1 MVILEMENIQKSFGE
16 NILFHFSKL
25 VINKND
31 RIGLIGLNGSGKTTL
46 LKIISGDTDIDIG
59 IVKKYGEISYFKQFD
74 TFNNTAERKLLK
86 EFEVQKKED
95 DNFASGGEKTRLRLA
110 EALSKSVH
118 LILLD
123 EPTSNLD
130 LNGIEL
136 LKNKLFNINSFVLIT
151 HDTELLNQVC
161 NRIIEI
167 RNNTLYDYQ
176 GNFDDYKTQ
185 KELELETQKSEYLNY
200 TIEKKRLEEAYV
212 NKKEKA
218 AKITK
223 KPKKISNSEYKT
235 RNYVATSRSNGGR
248 QKSMQ
253 KSAKAIQSRLEHLEV
268 KEKPIEQAQIKLN
281 FSLTNPPKN
290 RIIIRSDNLSFSYS
304 NKTIF
309 KDTSFTI
316 KNGEKIAII
325 GENGSGKTTLLKLIE
340 KRFPSIQIVPKAKIG
355 FVYQEFENLS
365 EKKTILD
372 TVLESSIQTESVVRN
387 ILANLLFNDYDINK
401 PVSVLSGGEKIR
413 LSLAKLL
420 VSEVNIL
427 ILDEPTNY
435 LDVLSVEVLERVLK
449 FYEGTVIFVSH
460 DKRFINALATNI
472 LELSEQKIKYF
483 DGNLKDYNSYKLSRK
498 NVVPAE
504 KTLLEL
510 KRIQIIEKIL
520 SATPYEKEK
529 LDKEYFEIIKQLN
542 MLQNK

>member
-25 VINKND
+25 VINEND

-46 LKIISGDTDIDIG
+46 LKIISGDTDIDTG
-59 IVKKYGEISYFKQFD
+59 IIKKYSEISYFKQFD
-74 TFNNTAERKLLK
+74 TFNHTAERKLLK
-86 EFEVQKKED
+86 ELGVQKKEN
-95 DNFASGGEKTRLRLA
+95 DNFVSGGEKTRLRLA
-110 EALSKSVH
+110 EVLSKSVH

-136 LKNKLFNINSFVLIT
+136 LKNKLTNIDSFVLIT

-176 GNFDDYKTQ
+176 GNFDNYKKQ

-200 TIEKKRLEEAYV
+200 KIEKRRLEEAYV
-212 NKKEKA
+212 NKKKQA
-218 AKITK
+218 TKITK

-235 RNYVATSRSNGGR
+235 RNYVATSRSNDGR

-268 KEKPIEQAQIKLN
+268 KEKPIEQEQIKLN

-290 RIIIRSDNLSFSYS
+290 KIIIKSDSLSFSYS
-304 NKTIF
+304 NMPIF
-309 KDTSFTI
+309 KDTSFMI
-316 KNGEKIAII
+316 KNGGKTAII
-325 GENGSGKTTLLKLIE
+325 GKNGSGKTTLLKLIE
-340 KRFPSIQIVPKAKIG
+340 NRFPSIQIVPKAKIG
-355 FVYQEFENLS
+355 FVYQEFENLN

-372 TVLESSIQTESVVRN
+372 TVLENSIQAESVVRN
-387 ILANLLFNDYDINK
+387 ILANLLFGDSDMNK
-401 PVSVLSGGEKIR
+401 LVSVLSGGEKIR

-420 VSEVNIL
+420 VSEVNVL

-435 LDVLSVEVLERVLK
+435 LDVPSVEVLERVLK
-449 FYEGTVIFVSH
+449 CYEGTVIFVSH
-460 DKRFINALATNI
+460 DRRFINTLATNI
-472 LELSEQKIKYF
+472 IDISEQKIKHF
-483 DGNLKDYNSYKLSRK
+483 EGNLKDYNSYSSNKK
-498 NVVPAE
+498 NVVQAE

-510 KRIQIIEKIL
+510 KRIQITGKML
-520 SATPYEKEK
+520 SATPDEKEK

-542 MLQNK
+542 MVRDK